1 MTRLFFWL
9 ILLYLGWQAYKIVK
23 KSAYFRRET
32 EVGGKPE
39 SPRIDIDENDIQDA
53 EFKDLKK

>member
-1 MTRLFFWL
+1 MTRLLFWL

-23 KSAYFRRET
+23 HATFFHGEK

-39 SPRIDIDENDIQDA
+39 NPGIEIDENDIQDA